1 MILKNRYHI
10 QTMDNNISP
19 AQIAWKWSSFE
30 DLSKSELYAI
40 LKLRQEVFVV
50 EQKCA
55 YLDCDDL
62 DKNAYHLT
70 GRSTDITNHPVAN
83 GMISQHDIVAY
94 MRIISPGIK
103 TEHPSFGRLLTH
115 KNVRKKGVGRQLL
128 REAISITNRIYPG
141 SRIQISA
148 QFYLESFYQKFGF
161 VTVSDPYDEDGIP
174 HIEMIRSDQNT
185 VRRKQ

>member
-1 MILKNRYHI
+1 M
-10 QTMDNNISP
+10 QAMDNNISP

-30 DLSKSELYAI
+30 NLSKSELYAI

-62 DKNAYHLT
+62 DKKAYHLT
-70 GRSTDITNHPVAN
+70 GTSADVTDHRVAN
-83 GMISQHDIVAY
+83 SMFSQHGIVAY
-94 MRIISPGIK
+94 MRTLFPGVK

-115 KNVRKKGVGRQLL
+115 KTVRKKGVGRQLL
-128 REAISITNRIYPG
+128 RKAIINTNRIYPG
-141 SRIQISA
+141 SKIQISA
-148 QFYLESFYQKFGF
+148 QLYLEPFYKSFGF

-174 HIEMIRSDQNT
+174 HIEMIRSDQI
-185 VRRKQ
+185 KIQ